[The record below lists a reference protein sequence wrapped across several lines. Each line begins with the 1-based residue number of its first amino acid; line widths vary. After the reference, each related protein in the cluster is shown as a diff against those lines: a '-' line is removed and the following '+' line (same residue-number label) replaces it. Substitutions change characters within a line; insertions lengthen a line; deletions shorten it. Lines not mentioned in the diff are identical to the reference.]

1 MSHPNFVRKCLT
13 TLSDEVWLDLHR
25 LVSKYYLFIRN
36 NIDLIGISV
45 DSKNNEEKFSKV
57 TEIMVRGS
65 SANRLAGRSLRYVRQ
80 HSKALLF
87 FKLGQGTRPL
97 RLKDCQNFR
106 MQVDDLCTYFRE
118 RGISVL
124 MEETVKFYAE
134 YVEYFNAKGINIDGN
149 IHLEY
154 AAKNKN

>member
-1 MSHPNFVRKCLT
+1 
-13 TLSDEVWLDLHR
+13 
-25 LVSKYYLFIRN
+25 
-36 NIDLIGISV
+36 
-45 DSKNNEEKFSKV
+45 
-57 TEIMVRGS
+57 
-65 SANRLAGRSLRYVRQ
+65 
-80 HSKALLF
+80 
-87 FKLGQGTRPL
+87 
-97 RLKDCQNFR
+97 
-106 MQVDDLCTYFRE
+106 MQIDDLCTYFRE